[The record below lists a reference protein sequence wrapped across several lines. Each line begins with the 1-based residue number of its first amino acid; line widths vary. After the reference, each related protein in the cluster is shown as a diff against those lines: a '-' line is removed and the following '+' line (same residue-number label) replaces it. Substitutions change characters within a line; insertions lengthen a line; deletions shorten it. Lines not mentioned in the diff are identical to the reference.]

1 MEIVRKIFSVIW
13 EIIKWLFVTSWRLN
27 MILFALIDLWLG
39 DGSWWRSLTERSSRN
54 NNQDKA
60 REIEAQIPRTT
71 TDKIVNNYGKELEK
85 YVESKSTTSIEALIL
100 EKIKNS
106 PAKLIKD
113 VLSEEE
119 MNIFIM
125 MILRAYDLIS
135 LD

>member
-13 EIIKWLFVTSWRLN
+13 EIIKWLFVTSLRLN

>member
-27 MILFALIDLWLG
+27 MILLALIDLWLG
-39 DGSWWRSLTERSSRN
+39 DGSWWRSLTERSSSN

-85 YVESKSTTSIEALIL
+85 YVESQSATSIEALIL

-106 PAKLIKD
+106 RGKLIKD

>member
-1 MEIVRKIFSVIW
+1 MEIIKKIFLVIW
-13 EIIKWLFVTSWRLN
+13 EIIKWIFVTSWRLN
-27 MILFALIDLWLG
+27 MILFALVDLWLG
-39 DGSWWRSLTERSSRN
+39 DGSWWRSLTERSSSN

-71 TDKIVNNYGKELEK
+71 TDKIVNNYGKELEN

-106 PAKLIKD
+106 RGKLIKD

>member
-39 DGSWWRSLTERSSRN
+39 DGSWWRSLTERSSSN

-60 REIEAQIPRTT
+60 REIEAQIPRAT
-71 TDKIVNNYGKELEK
+71 TDKIVNNYGKELEN

-106 PAKLIKD
+106 PGKLIKD

>member
-1 MEIVRKIFSVIW
+1 METLRQIFSVIW
-13 EIIKWLFVTSWRLN
+13 KIIKWLFVTSWGLT
-27 MILFALIDLWLG
+27 LLLLALVDLWLG
-39 DGSWWRSLTERSSRN
+39 DGSWWRSLTERSSSN

-85 YVESKSTTSIEALIL
+85 YVESKSATSTEALIL

-106 PAKLIKD
+106 RGKLIKD

-119 MNIFIM
+119 INIFIM

>member
-1 MEIVRKIFSVIW
+1 MEIVRKIFLVIW
-13 EIIKWLFVTSWRLN
+13 EIIKWFFVTFWRVN
-27 MILFALIDLWLG
+27 MILLALIDLWLG
-39 DGSWWRSLTERSSRN
+39 DGSWWRSLSERSSSN

-106 PAKLIKD
+106 PGKLIKD

>member
-27 MILFALIDLWLG
+27 MILLALIDLWLG
-39 DGSWWRSLTERSSRN
+39 DGSWWRSLTERSSSN

-85 YVESKSTTSIEALIL
+85 YVESKSATSIEALIL

-106 PAKLIKD
+106 RGKLIKD

>member
-13 EIIKWLFVTSWRLN
+13 EIIKWFFVTSWRVN
-27 MILFALIDLWLG
+27 MILLALIDLWLG
-39 DGSWWRSLTERSSRN
+39 DGSWWRSLTERSSSN

-85 YVESKSTTSIEALIL
+85 YVESKSATSIEALIL

-106 PAKLIKD
+106 RGKLIKD